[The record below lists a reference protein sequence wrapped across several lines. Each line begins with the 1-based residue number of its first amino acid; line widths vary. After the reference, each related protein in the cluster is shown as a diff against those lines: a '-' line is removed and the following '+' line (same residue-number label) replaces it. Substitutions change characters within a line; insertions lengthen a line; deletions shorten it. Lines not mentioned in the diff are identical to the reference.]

1 MSHFIQR
8 IIHVNPLTKESVT
21 KTVVRK
27 EPHTPQT
34 LENYARQCRSANAS
48 SVNGR
53 TKSGWPFMIENVGEL
68 TV

>member
-1 MSHFIQR
+1 MSHFVQR
-8 IIHVNPLTKESVT
+8 IIHVNPITKESVT

-27 EPHTPQT
+27 EPHTTQT
-34 LENYARQCRSANAS
+34 LELYARHYSSANTS